1 MYTFEA
7 RVERFEGSAAWHF
20 VMLPED
26 ITDEI
31 EDAAPL
37 RGGFGS
43 VKVRMRCGSSVWETS
58 IFPDTKRGSF
68 LLPMKKAILRA
79 EAVGYG
85 DLVQLELEIR

>member
-7 RVERFEGSAAWHF
+7 RIERFEGAAAWHF

-26 ITDEI
+26 VTDEI
-31 EDAAPL
+31 EDASPL

-43 VKVRMRCGSSVWETS
+43 VKVRMRCGKSVWETS

-68 LLPMKKAILRA
+68 LLPMKKAILAA
-79 EAVGYG
+79 ESVSHG
-85 DLVQLELEIR
+85 DTVRLELEVR